1 MNTLNKYSVFIKS
14 ERARENVIILDDL
27 EFCFS
32 KEQLA
37 DVKMYHNQGKGIR
50 DISALVKRNEYEV
63 LLALLHFHRE
73 RELTRPFGGVA

>member
-1 MNTLNKYSVFIKS
+1 MNTLRPNSVFIRT
-14 ERARENVIILDDL
+14 ERARDNVIILDDL

-37 DVKMYHNQGKGIR
+37 DIKMYHNQGR
-50 DISALVKRNEYEV
+50 TLREISVLVKRDEYEV

-73 RELTRPFGGVA
+73 QQLTRPFGGVA